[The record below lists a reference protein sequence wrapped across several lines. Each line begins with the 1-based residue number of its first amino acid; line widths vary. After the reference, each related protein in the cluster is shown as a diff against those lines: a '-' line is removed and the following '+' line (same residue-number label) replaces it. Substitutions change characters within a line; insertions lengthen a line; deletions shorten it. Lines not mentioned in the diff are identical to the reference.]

1 MITPVPISH
10 TLKLTLKRG
19 ALVAAANWPVTI
31 IQATAD
37 SLFKLLI
44 LAPLV
49 GGIFLVALVVGEEPT
64 SLMSLE
70 WRELVTT
77 IVTSLLSRPLV
88 LTAWVGS
95 LGVVIVGGSLF
106 VFLIKGGAVGVL
118 VKGEREAGPIEQ
130 PPLMFESVARA
141 SAFSVDQ
148 FIESAEAL
156 FPRYSRLGLALIG
169 VYLASGSAYL
179 GIVAGSANGGE
190 GWLITGLLTVA
201 FVAWITI
208 VNLLYLLMQIA
219 IAADDCSVTSA
230 VPRVSAFLHR
240 ERRSIAAV
248 FFVVLALVVCATAAS
263 LLATAA
269 LGLIAFVPLFGLTV
283 LPLQLLAWVMRG
295 VVFQYIGLSSTA
307 AYLTLYRDAQ
317 TALVDARVT
326 GGSRN
331 DAGRDR
337 VKPAEV
343 S

>member
-1 MITPVPISH
+1 VALSH

-19 ALVAAANWPVTI
+19 ALVAAANWPITI
-31 IQATAD
+31 IQAIAD

-49 GGIFLVALVVGEEPT
+49 GGIFLVAIVVGAEP
-64 SLMSLE
+64 SALISLE
-70 WRELVTT
+70 PRDLATT
-77 IVTSLLSRPLV
+77 IATALLSRPIV
-88 LTAWVGS
+88 LAAWMAS

-118 VKGEREAGPIEQ
+118 VRGERAAGAIEQ
-130 PPLMFESVARA
+130 PPLLPDVVATA
-141 SAFSVDQ
+141 AAFSVDQ
-148 FIESAEAL
+148 YIASARSL
-156 FPRYSRLGLALIG
+156 FPRYSRLGLTLMG
-169 VYLASGSAYL
+169 VYLASGAAYFGVLL
-179 GIVAGSANGGE
+179 GSSGGE
-190 GWLITGLLTVA
+190 GWLITSVLTVA

-219 IAADDCSVTSA
+219 IAADDCSVMSA

-248 FFVVLALVVCATAAS
+248 FLVVLALVVGATGAS
-263 LLATAA
+263 ILAMTA

-283 LPLQLLAWVMRG
+283 LPLQLLAWVMRA
-295 VVFQYIGLSSTA
+295 VVFQYIGLSSIA

-317 TALVDARVT
+317 TALA
-326 GGSRN
+326 
-331 DAGRDR
+331 ADR
-337 VKPAEV
+337 VAGASRAARRSDTGVNAAEV